1 MACEA
6 RDPGQRGAGL
16 RLGAP
21 LDQLLQVDYSGG
33 EQSLNLDTGSAAELS
48 PLETMLG
55 LKVGHDAL
63 AHNPAPL
70 ELPIYSSCSALCF
83 QRTLRARV
91 LSLWPIDRLAER
103 EMLGGA
109 NQLRAGG
116 ANVEVAVDE
125 VGEIVDAEAPGVVA
139 LSLLVQGRHDASGFA
154 FPQPSLGAV
163 AAVAD
168 QFARCSAQVDLVLV
182 HHLADRAGV

>member
-63 AHNPAPL
+63 ADHLAAAESALSKTTGDVDPSAVGNLRSPAPL
-70 ELPIYSSCSALCF
+70 QLPIYPACGALRF
-83 QRTLRARV
+83 QRT
-91 LSLWPIDRLAER
+91 
-103 EMLGGA
+103 
-109 NQLRAGG
+109 
-116 ANVEVAVDE
+116 
-125 VGEIVDAEAPGVVA
+125 
-139 LSLLVQGRHDASGFA
+139 
-154 FPQPSLGAV
+154 
-163 AAVAD
+163 
-168 QFARCSAQVDLVLV
+168 
-182 HHLADRAGV
+182 

>member
-21 LDQLLQVDYSGG
+21 LDQLLQVDYSCG

-63 AHNPAPL
+63 AHNLATL
-70 ELPIYSSCSALCF
+70 ESALS
-83 QRTLRARV
+83 Q
-91 LSLWPIDRLAER
+91 S
-103 EMLGGA
+103 
-109 NQLRAGG
+109 AG
-116 ANVEVAVDE
+116 DM
-125 VGEIVDAEAPGVVA
+125 
-139 LSLLVQGRHDASGFA
+139 QAST
-154 FPQPSLGAV
+154 V
-163 AAVAD
+163 
-168 QFARCSAQVDLVLV
+168 
-182 HHLADRAGV
+182 

>member
-48 PLETMLG
+48 PLKTVLG

-63 AHNPAPL
+63 AHN
-70 ELPIYSSCSALCF
+70 
-83 QRTLRARV
+83 
-91 LSLWPIDRLAER
+91 LA
-103 EMLGGA
+103 
-109 NQLRAGG
+109 
-116 ANVEVAVDE
+116 
-125 VGEIVDAEAPGVVA
+125 
-139 LSLLVQGRHDASGFA
+139 AS
-154 FPQPSLGAV
+154 
-163 AAVAD
+163 
-168 QFARCSAQVDLVLV
+168 
-182 HHLADRAGV
+182 